1 MEKLNSKIT
10 KKAWIMI
17 LMLFLMIG
25 ISNVE
30 KAMIGYASVP
40 IMNELGLSPTEWGLI
55 GSAFYWLF
63 AVSAILGG
71 SMADRIGT
79 KYVITIMVILWA
91 AVQFSTMFIYSLPI
105 LLTTRII
112 LGIAEGPSYALAMTA
127 ASKWLPKEK
136 TGTGLSL
143 VSIGAPVFLAISAP
157 ICIYLITHF
166 GWRSEFLAAGIFTL
180 IWLVFWVFFGKEKP
194 NTVEDEQA
202 LQVLSYTKVSFLP
215 SLLSKNF
222 LIVIICG
229 FTAYWSMSVF
239 MSWVPNYFA
248 TVLKLGNSGM
258 SLAVA
263 LPGILIMASQL
274 LFSLFSD
281 RLYRKTGSMVRSRV
295 FVMGPIV
302 IIGGL
307 SYFLGSLTMIPAL
320 AVTFLSLGLTMGAVI
335 LVLGPAIIVDIIH
348 PQHHGKAQGIF
359 VAAGSIGG
367 MVGPYVTGVL
377 IQGASNMAGGFHYAF
392 SLMATILTVCGILV
406 WTGIRTRKEKVNL
419 EAVTNLDN

>member
-10 KKAWIMI
+10 KKAWTMI
-17 LMLFLMIG
+17 LLLFLMIG

-40 IMNELGLSPTEWGLI
+40 IMDELGLSPTEWGLI

-71 SMADRIGT
+71 SMADKMGT
-79 KYVITIMVILWA
+79 KQVITIIVVLWA

-105 LLTTRII
+105 LLLTRII

-157 ICIYLITHF
+157 ICIYLITHY
-166 GWRSEFLAAGIFTL
+166 GWRSEFLAAGIITL
-180 IWLVFWVFFGKEKP
+180 IWLVLWVFFGKEKP
-194 NTVEDEQA
+194 DTVEDKETV
-202 LQVLSYTKVSFLP
+202 QVSSNTKVSFTP
-215 SLLSKNF
+215 SLISKNF
-222 LIVIICG
+222 LIIIICG

-239 MSWVPNYFA
+239 MSWVPNYVA
-248 TVLKLGNSGM
+248 TVLKLGNAGM
-258 SLAVA
+258 SLAITIPA
-263 LPGILIMASQL
+263 ILSMTSQL
-274 LFSLFSD
+274 LFSMLSD

-295 FVMGPIV
+295 FVMGPLV
-302 IIGGL
+302 LIGGL
-307 SYFLGSLTMIPAL
+307 AYFLGSLTTTPAL
-320 AVTFLSLGLTMGAVI
+320 AVTFLSLGLTMGSVI
-335 LVLGPAIIVDIIH
+335 LVLGPAIIVEIIH
-348 PQHHGKAQGIF
+348 PQHHGKAQGVF

-392 SLMATILTVCGILV
+392 YLMATILTVCGILV

-419 EAVTNLDN
+419 EALTNLNT